1 MSGARNAGDYGK
13 VAVLMGGWSPERE
26 VSLDSGQQVLAALQ
40 AAGVDAHAVDPT
52 PAQVAGLRQQGYA
65 RAFNLLH
72 GTGGEDG
79 TVQAALELQG
89 LPYTGSRVLA
99 SALAMD
105 KLRTKLLWRGAG
117 LPTPEFALVTSAQ
130 QAEVAAD
137 RLGLPL
143 FVKPVAQGSSVGMS
157 KVSRPEQIQPAFELA
172 SSHGSEVLLEAFVDG
187 REYTCA
193 ILDGRA
199 LPLIQIVAAGEY
211 YDYHAK
217 YVSDQTRYHCPCELP
232 AALQQQIAEQCLQAY
247 AALGCSGWGRID
259 LMLDGNDAPWLIE
272 ANSVPG
278 MTSHSLVP
286 MAARA
291 AGMEFG
297 QLCLRILDS
306 TMAGAPA

>member
-1 MSGARNAGDYGK
+1 MNGRNPQAFGK

-26 VSLDSGQQVLAALQ
+26 VSLDSGRQVLAALQ
-40 AAGVDAHAVDPT
+40 AAGVDAQAVDPQ
-52 PAQVAGLRQQGYA
+52 PAEVASLRQQGYA

-79 TVQAALELQG
+79 TVQAALALQG
-89 LPYTGSRVLA
+89 LPYTGSSVMA

-105 KLRTKLLWRGAG
+105 KLRSKLLWRGAG
-117 LPTPEFALVTSAQ
+117 LPTPEFVVATSAL
-130 QAEVAAD
+130 QAAEAVQS
-137 RLGLPL
+137 LGLPL

-157 KVSRPEQIQPAFELA
+157 KVSEAAQIQAAFELA
-172 SSHGSEVLLEAFVDG
+172 SAHGKEVLLEAFVAG

-199 LPLIQIVAAGEY
+199 LPLVQIVAAGEY

-217 YVSDQTRYHCPCELP
+217 YLSDQTRYHCPCDLP
-232 AALQQQIAEQCLQAY
+232 AELQAAISAQCLQAF
-247 AALGCSGWGRID
+247 AALGCSGWGRVD
-259 LMLDGNDAPWLIE
+259 LMLDGNDQHWLIE
-272 ANSVPG
+272 ANTVPG

-291 AGMEFG
+291 AGMDFS
-297 QLCLRILDS
+297 QLCLRILET
-306 TMAGAPA
+306 TMTQAPA